1 MPQSTPGQPVAA
13 ALGLHRVE
21 IGFLDLDRSVDFY
34 QGLLGFRDIPG
45 PTHSRLLTRG
55 TGVLEGPVGFRGDRG
70 HPPPRRSA
78 GLLDD
83 VSAGGSGGAGGLQL
97 RRADR
102 AERPLGRGRRRPRPP
117 WCRAVPAR
125 RSRPAVPGGAR
136 RRTRPTQR
144 RFGVSLVLVTGS
156 SDGIGAEIARVIAAQ
171 GHQVILHARNEQ
183 RAEGLADVAVGDL
196 ASLASTRELAA
207 DVLRIGKP
215 DVVVHN
221 AGWGSKDA
229 ERPVTEDGLEQTFQV
244 NALAPFLLTA
254 LLPLPQ
260 RLVFVSSDSI
270 TRGVIRID
278 DLQHEQE
285 WTADAAYADSKLVM
299 TSLAFGMARR
309 WPGLLSNAVHPGW
322 VRTK

>member
-1 MPQSTPGQPVAA
+1 
-13 ALGLHRVE
+13 
-21 IGFLDLDRSVDFY
+21 
-34 QGLLGFRDIPG
+34 
-45 PTHSRLLTRG
+45 
-55 TGVLEGPVGFRGDRG
+55 
-70 HPPPRRSA
+70 
-78 GLLDD
+78 
-83 VSAGGSGGAGGLQL
+83 
-97 RRADR
+97 
-102 AERPLGRGRRRPRPP
+102 
-117 WCRAVPAR
+117 
-125 RSRPAVPGGAR
+125 
-136 RRTRPTQR
+136 
-144 RFGVSLVLVTGS
+144 VSLVLVTGS

-322 VRTK
+322 VRTKMSGDVAPLSVAQGADTPAWLATSTDPAATVTGEFFQERKAIRVNEQAYDLDLQVRLLQRCAELCGAELPAAG